1 MDGVW
6 HDESVASWG
15 RPGAPVLPRPLRDH
29 WKADP
34 LPGWVV
40 SDLGLPS
47 GATFAALDAD
57 ALTDSSKFTSRLQ
70 RWLKHC
76 VASRRTEIE
85 SLLAFPHAFPSAL
98 RLEGI
103 PWRVRTW
110 TCLSRAGLLRRP
122 ENLVHVT
129 FGDLFRI
136 RAMGA
141 LSVLDASSTAEAVV
155 EFDRTNQ
162 GPEQEHQDCAA
173 PPKTTSAPER
183 QSAEMGLLPPLP
195 IALFQLWGPAKLP
208 EWSLAELELPQGSTG
223 ENLWK
228 APARPSAYL
237 RERLLSWTANL
248 LKEADPSV
256 ALARI
261 SHHLTVEARNRPAIT
276 SLRFLAVLNVLS
288 STPPLVKRR
297 APRTDVPLTHFA
309 SPRGEKSGLA
319 RAFPAPWVF
328 GVNLRRLPW
337 RNRTRTCLEVAGLLD
352 NPDVF
357 GRITIGELAKLKN
370 MGVLSIV
377 DAIAV
382 GEAFLDRAGWSS
394 GVGSSVKPNAPEA
407 VESRTVEL
415 SQQETEDLFSLLDES
430 WASQVSEADPRFAD
444 VMPATGYGTI
454 LERIDQVVTAGGW
467 GSSVSAARALLA
479 ALPQIKQRLQELD
492 AASLGDSL
500 RHYLELLCGRH
511 PNRATAM
518 AIRLGWGETGHA
530 PRSRSGP
537 GGDTGTTTADRKTDP
552 SKARTTPHL
561 HASSRPSPGFSIG
574 ACADHLE

>member
-110 TCLSRAGLLRRP
+110 TCLSRAGLLIRP

-237 RERLLSWTANL
+237 REPLLSWTANL

-256 ALARI
+256 A
-261 SHHLTVEARNRPAIT
+261 
-276 SLRFLAVLNVLS
+276 
-288 STPPLVKRR
+288 
-297 APRTDVPLTHFA
+297 
-309 SPRGEKSGLA
+309 LA